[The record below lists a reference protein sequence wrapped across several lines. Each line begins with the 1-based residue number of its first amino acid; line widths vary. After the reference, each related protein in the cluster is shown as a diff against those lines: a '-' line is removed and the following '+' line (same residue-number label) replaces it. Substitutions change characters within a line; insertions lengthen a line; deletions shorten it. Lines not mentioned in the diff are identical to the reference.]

1 MLPLSSSPTTNTPA
15 PTPAPRSPSPPEAA
29 VYGLYIYAWQI
40 GCKGSCC
47 PMAVGWALID
57 MYEEMQRQVRGST
70 LIAPA
75 ADPTPKKKVL
85 NPCPKCGDELTF
97 QGGCNICKSCGWTK
111 CE

>member
-1 MLPLSSSPTTNTPA
+1 MMLPLSSSPTTNTPA

-47 PMAVGWALID
+47 PMAVGWALI
-57 MYEEMQRQVRGST
+57 
-70 LIAPA
+70 APA

>member
-1 MLPLSSSPTTNTPA
+1 
-15 PTPAPRSPSPPEAA
+15 
-29 VYGLYIYAWQI
+29 
-40 GCKGSCC
+40 
-47 PMAVGWALID
+47 
-57 MYEEMQRQVRGST
+57 MYEEMQRQVKGST